1 MRIKEKIYKS
11 IDVSRDS
18 GVPVLFLSNPGM
30 SKTTCVY
37 SYAKDNGYEVTELRG
52 STSTPEDI
60 TGYYVNEG
68 KDTLTIKYPEWFIKL
83 IEDDKPHI
91 LFLDEITTVVK
102 NTQAALLKLVF
113 DRQMH
118 DKKLPD
124 STLIISA
131 GNYNGNLQGGFGMLS
146 PMLNRFCIVNLTLS
160 RVDLRHFV
168 ISEEE
173 DKKQFSIVNDK
184 VDENLMKENIAR
196 MVDDLVNTYSNSVK
210 NEASIINLNNSDY
223 SNVDSAEGMLYGI
236 LTPRTVSYLT
246 RMLISCAKLGY
257 TKDMDYIALGLI
269 GFGTGEVT
277 DLELLER
284 TYHSDIKN
292 YVNDVLLIT
301 DTESTFKNIISNPSY
316 VNSYNNVKRKQE
328 EILKYL
334 SGENDKELNT
344 GDTEPYF
351 KAISSYIDNFTL
363 LIRNIETL
371 KMTKLTLDEMS
382 QLAKKSKEAK
392 NVYKT
397 LQQLSKDKSF
407 SKLDVLNKREIY
419 MVSILEP
426 IFNATERTKGYL
438 IQDNTKDDYITQ
450 KDIDRHIKDLS

>member
-1 MRIKEKIYKS
+1 M
-11 IDVSRDS
+11 SRDS

-196 MVDDLVNTYSNSVK
+196 MVDDLVNTYSNGNK
-210 NEASIINLNNSDY
+210 DKAHIINLNNSDY

-301 DTESTFKNIISNPSY
+301 DTESSFKNAISNPSY

>member
-1 MRIKEKIYKS
+1 MRIKDRIYKS
-11 IDVSRDS
+11 INVSRDS

-30 SKTTCVY
+30 SKTTCIY

-124 STLIISA
+124 STLIVSA

-160 RVDLRHFV
+160 RVDLRNFV

-173 DKKQFSIVNDK
+173 DKKSFTIVHEDI
-184 VDENLMKENIAR
+184 DESFIKENIAR
-196 MVDDLVNTYSNSVK
+196 MIDDLVNTYSNSSK

-223 SNVDSAEGMLYGI
+223 SNVDSAEGAIYGI

-246 RMLISCAKLGY
+246 RMLISCARLGY
-257 TKDMDYIALGLI
+257 YKDMDYIALGLI

-284 TYHSDIKN
+284 TYHTDIKN
-292 YVNDVLLIT
+292 YVKDVLTIIN
-301 DTESTFKNIISNPSY
+301 TENGFVNILHDPSY
-316 VNSYNNVKRKQE
+316 INSYKNLKIRQE
-328 EILKYL
+328 EILKCI
-334 SGENDKELNT
+334 SGESKKELEQS
-344 GDTEPYF
+344 DIESYF
-351 KAISSYIDNFTL
+351 KFLSAYIDKFTI
-363 LIRNIETL
+363 LIRGIDSL
-371 KMTKLTLDEMS
+371 KLHKLTLNEMS
-382 QLAKKSKEAK
+382 QICKKSKEAK

-397 LQQLSKDKSF
+397 LRQISKNETF
-407 SKLDVLNKREIY
+407 AKLDILNKREIY
-419 MVSILEP
+419 LVSIIEP
-426 IFNATERTKGYL
+426 VFNATERTKGYL
-438 IQDNTKDDYITQ
+438 IQHNTKDDYITQ
-450 KDIDRHIKDLS
+450 KDIDRHVKDLS

>member
-1 MRIKEKIYKS
+1 MRIKDKIYKS

-160 RVDLRHFV
+160 RVDLRDFV

-173 DKKQFSIVNDK
+173 DKKQFCIVNNN
-184 VDENLMKENIAR
+184 VDENIIKENIAR
-196 MVDDLVNTYSNSVK
+196 MVDDLVNTYSNSGK

-223 SNVDSAEGMLYGI
+223 SNVDSAEGLLYGI

-257 TKDMDYIALGLI
+257 TKDMEYIALGLI

-277 DLELLER
+277 DLELLKR

-292 YVNDVLLIT
+292 CVRDVLLIT
-301 DTESTFKNIISNPSY
+301 DTESNFKNIIHNPSY
-316 VNSYNNVKRKQE
+316 ANSYNNVKRKQE

-334 SGENDKELNT
+334 SEENDKELNT
-344 GDTEPYF
+344 EDIELYF
-351 KAISSYIDNFTL
+351 KAISSYIDNFTI

-371 KMTKLTLDEMS
+371 YIYKLTLNEMS
-382 QLAKKSKEAK
+382 ELAKKSKEAK
-392 NVYKT
+392 SVYKT
-397 LQQLSKDKSF
+397 LNQLSKNKSF
-407 SKLDVLNKREIY
+407 SKLDILNKRYIY

-426 IFNATERTKGYL
+426 VFNATERTKGYL